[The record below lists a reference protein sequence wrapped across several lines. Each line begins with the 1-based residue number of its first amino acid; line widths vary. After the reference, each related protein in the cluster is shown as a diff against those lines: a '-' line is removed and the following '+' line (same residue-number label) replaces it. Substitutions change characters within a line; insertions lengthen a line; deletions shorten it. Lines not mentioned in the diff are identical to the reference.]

1 MQFDWNRARA
11 FLVAAEEGSFSA
23 AARALST
30 TQPTVGRQVAALE
43 EELGV
48 TLFARVGKRLELTV
62 AGLELV
68 SHVRQ
73 MGEAAN
79 QVSLRAHGQATSI
92 EGEVTITASEVISTF
107 LLPPVVAHLRRAHPG
122 IELEI
127 VASNE
132 TRDLRRREADIA
144 VRNARPQQDD
154 LVARK
159 VRDGVG
165 HLYGTPGYVASLPG
179 PLDTREDLHRA
190 TILAF
195 DRGTRFSAGIAQM
208 GIQPLPPR
216 FPIVTAHHLVQWAL
230 CLEGAGLC
238 FMMRDVGDRDPRVQR
253 VVPDLAVPVPLWLVS
268 HRELR
273 TSRKIRLVFD
283 VLAEALA
290 EEGTGAL
297 ARLGSPP

>member
-48 TLFARVGKRLELTV
+48 TLFERVGKRLELT
-62 AGLELV
+62 ASGLDLLEY
-68 SHVRQ
+68 VRR

-79 QVSLRAHGQATSI
+79 QVSMRAHGQATSV
-92 EGEVTITASEVISTF
+92 EGLVTITASEVISAF
-107 LLPPVVAHLRRAHPG
+107 LLPPVVLRLRRDHPG
-122 IELEI
+122 IDLEI
-127 VASNE
+127 VASND

-144 VRNARPQQDD
+144 IRNARPVLDD

-159 VRDGVG
+159 VRDGIG
-165 HLYGTPGYVASLPG
+165 HLYGTPDYLAGLPQPLAG
-179 PLDTREDLHRA
+179 PEDLRHT

-195 DRGTRFSAGIAQM
+195 DRGAAWLAGLAHL
-208 GIQPLPPR
+208 GVHTPPDR
-216 FPIVTAHHLVQWAL
+216 FPLLTANHLTQWAL

-238 FMMRDVGDRDPRVQR
+238 FMMRDVGEPDPRVER
-253 VVPDLAVPVPLWLVS
+253 ALPDLAFTVPIWLVS

-273 TSRKIRLVFD
+273 TSRRIRLVFD
-283 VLAEALA
+283 ALAEALA
-290 EEGTGAL
+290 EEGSASL
-297 ARLGSPP
+297 ARLGRGS